1 MLLFVDGEIYR
12 GVGSVAWCGYFAVH
26 TWLVTPL
33 DLILLDILPALTR
46 IGIEQHFNVELI
58 SDISKFFMTVSH
70 HIRLHHDVISIWGSP
85 SLAVRLRAP
94 TPLLFQFGRLPMEPW
109 ILSSQ
114 WWSGSHVERNKE
126 RKRQPPRDRTHWD
139 PFQCPIEMVLTAGPI
154 SSKETAT
161 HCRLTRRAQFQSSGY
176 TVVGKTVPL
185 FIYGFYT

>member
-70 HIRLHHDVISIWGSP
+70 HIRLHHDVISIWGVP
-85 SLAVRLRAP
+85 
-94 TPLLFQFGRLPMEPW
+94 PLLSDSEPPHRSCSN
-109 ILSSQ
+109 LVDCQ
-114 WWSGSHVERNKE
+114 WSHGS
-126 RKRQPPRDRTHWD
+126 
-139 PFQCPIEMVLTAGPI
+139 CPANGGVVLTWRETRSGKDSPRGTGPI
-154 SSKETAT
+154 GTRSSARSRWCSLLAPSVQRRRLHTAD
-161 HCRLTRRAQFQSSGY
+161 
-176 TVVGKTVPL
+176 
-185 FIYGFYT
+185 